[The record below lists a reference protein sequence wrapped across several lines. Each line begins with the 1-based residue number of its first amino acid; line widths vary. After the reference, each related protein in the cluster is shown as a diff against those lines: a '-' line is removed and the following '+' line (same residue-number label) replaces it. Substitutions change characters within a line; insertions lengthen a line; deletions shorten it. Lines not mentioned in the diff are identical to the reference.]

1 MRIAIIGCSFAA
13 GVYNHELTKKQIAI
27 DTFVDDYIIDHFKG
41 WPYELHK
48 KYNAETHLFCHGG
61 DGLFG
66 TRFFIDEII
75 SNFGLDFFDKI
86 IITLSSGEPRRMLYK
101 DYTFG
106 VRNSQKDFYYY
117 DILSNS
123 GHGHLPD
130 FINLWQLKARFNLIK
145 DDERN
150 KQDPLLGVADYS
162 SSNFAA
168 KEIDHVLDYI
178 ETLNINSKFLI
189 FPYGWL
195 SNEEDITNTCL
206 SLEKLKTLSTFKC
219 YKDQSFSKYIT
230 RNYELKDVTVMDNYH
245 HNERGQKI
253 LLNVYLKD
261 ILDEFMN
268 ERNE

>member
-13 GVYNHELTKKQIAI
+13 GVYNPVPVKKQIAI
-27 DTFVDDYIIDHFKG
+27 DAFAEDYTIDNFKG
-41 WPYELHK
+41 WPYKLHK
-48 KYNAETHLFCHGG
+48 KYNVETHLFCHGG

-75 SNFGLDFFDKI
+75 SNYGLDFFDKI
-86 IITLSSGEPRRMLYK
+86 IISLTSSEPRRILYK

-106 VRNSQKDFYYY
+106 IRTSKDNFYYY
-117 DILSNS
+117 NILSNL
-123 GHGHLPD
+123 GKDHLPD
-130 FINLWQLKARFNLIK
+130 FINLWQLKAKFDLTKHDAR
-145 DDERN
+145 
-150 KQDPLLGVADYS
+150 DPLLGAVNYS

-178 ETLNINSKFLI
+178 ETLNINSKFLM

-195 SNEEDITNTCL
+195 NNEEGLPNTCL
-206 SLEKLKTLSTFKC
+206 SLEKLKTLSAFKC

-230 RNYELKDVTVMDNYH
+230 RNYELDDVTVMDNYH
-245 HNERGQKI
+245 HNEKGQKI
-253 LLNVYLKD
+253 LLDVYLKD